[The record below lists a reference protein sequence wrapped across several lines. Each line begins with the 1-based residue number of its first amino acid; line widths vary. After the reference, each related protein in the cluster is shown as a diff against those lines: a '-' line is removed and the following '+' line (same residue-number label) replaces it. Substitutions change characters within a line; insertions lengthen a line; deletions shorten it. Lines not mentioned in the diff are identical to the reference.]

1 MMKEVRHGIAIGL
14 VCVVITITIGSF
26 IAQAM
31 SGGHEPATDSAQGDA
46 PAAAVPAEGAQ
57 GAK

>member
-26 IAQAM
+26 IAQAL
-31 SGGHEPATDSAQGDA
+31 SSGHESVAGGQQADA
-46 PAAAVPAEGAQ
+46 PAAEAPAQ
-57 GAK
+57 GTQSAE